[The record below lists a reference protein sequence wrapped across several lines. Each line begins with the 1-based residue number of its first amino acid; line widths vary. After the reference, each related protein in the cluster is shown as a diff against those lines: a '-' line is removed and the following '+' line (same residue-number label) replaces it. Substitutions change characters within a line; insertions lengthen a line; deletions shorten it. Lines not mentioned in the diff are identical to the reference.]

1 MIHALKIEPYFF
13 NKVLSG
19 EKTFEIREN
28 DRNFMTGDLLALNEY
43 DPEKQEYTGRSCLV
57 YVDFA
62 LTDPKYVREGFVIM
76 SIKPCICRKGTTPT
90 SVGAVDI
97 LHYEVPLAPIGAIG
111 GSGRG

>member
-28 DRNFMTGDLLALNEY
+28 DRNFMEGDLLALNEY
-43 DPEKQEYTGRSCLV
+43 DPEKQEHTGRSCLV

-62 LTDPKYVREGFVIM
+62 MTDPKYVREGFAIM
-76 SIKPCICRKGTTPT
+76 SIKPCICRKVTTPM
-90 SVGAVDI
+90 SAGVVDT
-97 LHYEVPLAPIGAIG
+97 LHYEVPLAPIGAPEV
-111 GSGRG
+111 RR